1 MKKKIKVIREKTGEE
16 IVTNSL
22 NITFARAVPIEARI
36 NTNKSEVITSSFL

>member
-1 MKKKIKVIREKTGEE
+1 MVETEKTGEE

-36 NTNKSEVITSSFL
+36 NTNKREVKISSSL